1 MFGFGWIIAYWWLL
15 VLEGVAVSAVVA
27 LISMA
32 APRLVGG
39 EPRSLASLRLSMAL
53 TAVAI
58 FLAGVGLIA
67 GVAWLL
73 GARYGV
79 SASGGLALSVALFVA
94 GLMVLQWLFS
104 PYLINALYR
113 TRPPESLEEEEL
125 QVELERIARASGLK
139 RPPRLR
145 IAEVDV
151 PNAFS
156 YGSPI
161 AGDYV
166 AVTRGLLRIM
176 PREEVVAVLGH
187 EVGHLKH
194 RDVSWILAL
203 SLIPLAIYYLGRTLL
218 WVGLLSGGGDRDE
231 ESSPLLLALI
241 GLALIAAG
249 VVFKFLVAHFNR
261 LREYY
266 ADAHSALVTGSPRLL
281 QRALA
286 RIHVAIRGNP
296 RMAAEAAS
304 KGLVSQ
310 LFIVAP
316 LIEVSGGFLYDI
328 DAVVEEL
335 KTEDT
340 SPLEELFASHPPVPK
355 RLRFLDR
362 IAERLGL
369 EAPLLP

>member
-1 MFGFGWIIAYWWLL
+1 MFAWIVAYWWVL
-15 VLEGVAVSAVVA
+15 VLEGIAVSSVVA

-39 EPRSLASLRLSMAL
+39 EPRSLASLKLSMAL
-53 TAVAI
+53 SAVAI

-73 GARYGV
+73 DEYYGT
-79 SASGGLALSVALFVA
+79 AAGGGLALGVA
-94 GLMVLQWLFS
+94 GFVLLLMVGQWLFS
-104 PYLINALYR
+104 PYIINALYR
-113 TRPPESLEEEEL
+113 VHPPEDPYEESLRL
-125 QVELERIARASGLK
+125 ELERIARASGLR
-139 RPPRLR
+139 RPPRLV
-145 IAEVDV
+145 IARMDV

-156 YGSPI
+156 YGSPL
-161 AGDYV
+161 AGSYV
-166 AVTRGLLRIM
+166 AVTQGLLRVM

-203 SLIPLAIYYLGRTLL
+203 SLIPLAIYYLGRTLIFA
-218 WVGLLSGGGDRDE
+218 GLLGSGSRDE

-241 GLALIAAG
+241 GVVLVAAG

-286 RIHVAIRGNP
+286 RIHLALKGDP
-296 RMAAEAAS
+296 RMASEAAS
-304 KGLVSQ
+304 RGLVSQ

-316 LIEVSGGFLYDI
+316 LVEVQGGFFYDI
-328 DAVVEEL
+328 DDIVESL
-335 KTEDT
+335 KAQEP
-340 SPLEELFASHPPVPK
+340 SPLEELFASHPPIPK
-355 RLRFLDR
+355 RLRFLER
-362 IAERLGL
+362 IAEKIGV
-369 EAPLLP
+369 EVPITE